1 MLEKRQRLI
10 NLQYLRQDIA
20 RNLKNLLAENSL
32 SIAELVQ
39 ITSWQPMHLQA
50 IIDSRTTL
58 NIGEL
63 NYLASIFDRKIKI
76 EYVSL
81 KENPAV
87 QRGFLKDFI
96 FLVHPGR
103 AERSRVP
110 RRFRYNSYRRRLF
123 PISYAICR

>member
-76 EYVSL
+76 EFVS
-81 KENPAV
+81 
-87 QRGFLKDFI
+87 
-96 FLVHPGR
+96 
-103 AERSRVP
+103 
-110 RRFRYNSYRRRLF
+110 
-123 PISYAICR
+123 

>member
-20 RNLKNLLAENSL
+20 WNLKNLLAENSL
-32 SIAELVQ
+32 SIAELAQ

-76 EYVSL
+76 EFVS
-81 KENPAV
+81 
-87 QRGFLKDFI
+87 
-96 FLVHPGR
+96 
-103 AERSRVP
+103 
-110 RRFRYNSYRRRLF
+110 
-123 PISYAICR
+123 

>member
-20 RNLKNLLAENSL
+20 WNLKNLLAENSL

-76 EYVSL
+76 EFVS
-81 KENPAV
+81 
-87 QRGFLKDFI
+87 
-96 FLVHPGR
+96 
-103 AERSRVP
+103 
-110 RRFRYNSYRRRLF
+110 
-123 PISYAICR
+123 